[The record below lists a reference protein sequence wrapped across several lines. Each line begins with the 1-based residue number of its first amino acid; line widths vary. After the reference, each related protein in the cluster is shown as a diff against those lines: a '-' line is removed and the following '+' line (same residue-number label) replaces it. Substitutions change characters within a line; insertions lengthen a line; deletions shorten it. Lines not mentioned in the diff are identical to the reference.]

1 MHPTSIL
8 VEPEPGFVGFEKNE
22 NTGIQSFIYRA
33 DSGTTRFDRHGWTT
47 SVKTD
52 YQYHI
57 HPDDPTSACVDLS
70 ATETYGR
77 DGQLDARIVAHQKMT
92 CDETHFIIEAK
103 LDVFDGEE
111 EIYSRQWNKRIGR
124 DGI

>member
-1 MHPTSIL
+1 ML
-8 VEPEPGFVGFEKNE
+8 VDSEYGFTGFEIDR
-22 NTGIQSFIYRA
+22 NTGIQSFIFRS
-33 DSGTTRFDRHGWTT
+33 DSGTKQYDRHGWTT
-47 SVKTD
+47 SVKAN

-57 HPDDPTSACVDLS
+57 HPNDPTSACVDLA

-77 DGQLDARIVAHQKMT
+77 KGQLDARIEAHQNMT

-103 LDVFDGEE
+103 LEVFDGTEQV
-111 EIYSRQWNKRIGR
+111 YSRQWNKRIAR